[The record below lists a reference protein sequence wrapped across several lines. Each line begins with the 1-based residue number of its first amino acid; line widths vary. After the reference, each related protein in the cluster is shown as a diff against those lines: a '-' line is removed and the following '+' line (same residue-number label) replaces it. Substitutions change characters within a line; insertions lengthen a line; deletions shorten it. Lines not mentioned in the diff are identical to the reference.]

1 MAEAGWAWMTE
12 SQTSKR
18 ISGAAYNA
26 LRSAIAYV
34 FWYKPTLE
42 KYLRAS
48 LREHPELLGGVNF
61 GLSKREIAD
70 EVVDRL
76 IAGERVYQ
84 HATVQLMVELANMQ
98 RFPELEQH
106 EDSEKWLPKA
116 QAAVADLKAYTAAY
130 EDLISERERLEAE
143 RAAYT
148 QQVELQ
154 RRFAEELD
162 ELRRRFL
169 EMHAMADV
177 HERGRQFENFL
188 NSLFALFDLSP
199 RLAYSLENEQIDG
212 SISFDTDDYI
222 IEAKWTKE
230 PVSREQADAFAKKV
244 ERKGKNALG
253 LIVSVNDVS
262 EPARR
267 TYAESTCF
275 MTLSGTDLFGVLE
288 GRIAL
293 DEALRRKK
301 RHANDTGS
309 CYRPISDM
317 F

>member
-1 MAEAGWAWMTE
+1 MTE
-12 SQTSKR
+12 GQATRR
-18 ISGAAYNA
+18 ISGAAFNA
-26 LRSAIAYV
+26 LRSALAYV

-48 LREHPELLGGVNF
+48 LREHPELLAGVNF
-61 GLSKREIAD
+61 GVSKREIAD
-70 EVVDRL
+70 EMVDRL
-76 IAGERVYQ
+76 IAGERVYH
-84 HATVQLMVELANMQ
+84 HATVQLMVELANME

-106 EDSEKWLPKA
+106 ENSEKWLPRA
-116 QAAVADLKAYTAAY
+116 QAAVAALKTYTGAY
-130 EDLISERERLEAE
+130 ENLISERERLAAE

-154 RRFAEELD
+154 RRFAEELGD
-162 ELRRRFL
+162 LRALFMA
-169 EMHAMADV
+169 MHAMTDV
-177 HERGRQFENFL
+177 HERGRQFEDFL

-199 RLAYSLENEQIDG
+199 RLAYSLDSEQIDG

-222 IEAKWTKE
+222 IEAKWTKD
-230 PVSREQADAFAKKV
+230 PVSREQADAFAKKI

-253 LIVSVNDVS
+253 LIVSINGLS

-267 TYAESTCF
+267 TYAEGTCF
-275 MTLSGTDLFGVLE
+275 MTLTGPDLFVILE
-288 GRIAL
+288 GRVPL

-309 CYRPISDM
+309 CHLPVSDM

>member
-1 MAEAGWAWMTE
+1 MERMTE
-12 SQTSKR
+12 SRATKR

-26 LRSAIAYV
+26 VRYALAYV
-34 FWYKPTLE
+34 FWYRKTLE
-42 KYLRAS
+42 RFIRAS
-48 LREHPELLGGVNF
+48 LREHPEMLSGVDF

-70 EVVDRL
+70 QVVDRL
-76 IAGERVYQ
+76 MANERAYQ

-106 EDSEKWLPKA
+106 EDTDKWLPKA
-116 QAAVADLKAYTAAY
+116 YAAVADLKSYTAVY
-130 EDLISERERLEAE
+130 EDLISERERLLAE
-143 RAAYT
+143 QAAYT

-162 ELRRRFL
+162 DLRARFL
-169 EMHAMADV
+169 IMHQMNEV
-177 HERGRQFENFL
+177 HERGRLFEDFL
-188 NSLFALFDLSP
+188 NNLFALFDLSP
-199 RLAYSLENEQIDG
+199 RMAYSLDAEQIDG

-230 PVSREQADAFAKKV
+230 PVSREQADAFASKV

-253 LIVSVNDVS
+253 LIVSINGLS

-267 TYAESTCF
+267 TYAERTCF
-275 MTLSGTDLFGVLE
+275 MTLTGSDLFGILE
-288 GRIAL
+288 GRMAL

-309 CYRPISDM
+309 CYLPLSDM

>member
-1 MAEAGWAWMTE
+1 MTE

-199 RLAYSLENEQIDG
+199 RQRQRRERAGAPHVCREHLLHDPERHR
-212 SISFDTDDYI
+212 
-222 IEAKWTKE
+222 
-230 PVSREQADAFAKKV
+230 PV
-244 ERKGKNALG
+244 
-253 LIVSVNDVS
+253 
-262 EPARR
+262 RR
-267 TYAESTCF
+267 PRGPHRA
-275 MTLSGTDLFGVLE
+275 
-288 GRIAL
+288 GRGPSA
-293 DEALRRKK
+293 
-301 RHANDTGS
+301 
-309 CYRPISDM
+309 
-317 F
+317 